1 MAQQVGKTGDEGSE
15 ERYRAP
21 ALDKGLD
28 ILEVLAEREGGLT
41 QGEIAR
47 ELGRKPNEIYRM
59 LDRLVRRGYVLRTET
74 DQYELTLKL
83 FELAYRQSPTQRLAS
98 HALPL
103 LRRFT
108 SATGQAC
115 HLAVQE
121 RGSLTVIAQADAP
134 GYWGFGIRLG
144 SRIGLLDTGSGHV
157 MLAFS
162 SGESRSRM
170 LLEAGYSNASL
181 DEDIAARIDQVRERG
196 YAMMPSMQT
205 EAVYNIAVPLFSG
218 HQHIVA
224 VIACPYLQ
232 HLDTDRLPGREEVLV
247 QLQAIAQQ
255 LSQTAG
261 SDAP

>member
-1 MAQQVGKTGDEGSE
+1 MAQQVGNTGAEGAE
-15 ERYRAP
+15 DRYRAP

-28 ILEVLAEREGGLT
+28 ILEVLAEREAGLT

-59 LDRLVRRGYVLRTET
+59 LDRLVRRGYVLRTES

-108 SATGQAC
+108 VATGQAC

-162 SGESRSRM
+162 SDESRGRM
-170 LLEAGYSNASL
+170 LHEAGYSNTAF
-181 DEDIAARIDQVRERG
+181 DEDLAARIDRVKQQG
-196 YAMMPSMQT
+196 YAMMPSLQT

-218 HQHIVA
+218 RRQIVA
-224 VIACPYLQ
+224 VLACPYLQ
-232 HLDTDRLPGREEVLV
+232 HLDTDRLPGREAVLA
-247 QLQAIAQQ
+247 QLQAMTQQ
-255 LSQTAG
+255 LSRPAG
-261 SDAP
+261 SGAP